1 MLARLPYLPW
11 DRISRDSYVS
21 RLIKGANRYPIDA
34 SVRLLF
40 RLIICEN
47 YSTGIRDISDPP
59 LHIFPFRPSPYYRA
73 ILRPTERQREG
84 GRNELDATF
93 SRLGELSRVKS
104 IAATYSFMRSV
115 WISFTPSGRY
125 TTIFRDVRLPY
136 ITISN
141 SEREC
146 NATH

>member
-73 ILRPTERQREG
+73 ILRPTEREGGREG
-84 GRNELDATF
+84 GTNSTQRFHDWENYRASNP
-93 SRLGELSRVKS
+93 SRQRIHLC
-104 IAATYSFMRSV
+104 
-115 WISFTPSGRY
+115 GRY
-125 TTIFRDVRLPY
+125 EYHLPPADDIRRY
-136 ITISN
+136 F
-141 SEREC
+141 
-146 NATH
+146 AM

>member
-40 RLIICEN
+40 HLIICEN

-73 ILRPTERQREG
+73 ILRPTER
-84 GRNELDATF
+84 
-93 SRLGELSRVKS
+93 
-104 IAATYSFMRSV
+104 
-115 WISFTPSGRY
+115 
-125 TTIFRDVRLPY
+125 
-136 ITISN
+136 
-141 SEREC
+141 ERERGREERTRRNVFTIGRIIARQIHRGNVFIYAVGMNIIYPQRTIYDDISRC
-146 NATH
+146 KASVYYNFKFRARV